1 MDKLAVKLGD
11 RELAEKLRAVG
22 LTNPRRIR
30 DATDKE
36 LLSVEGI
43 GKATLERV
51 RAKFKARKK

>member
-1 MDKLAVKLGD
+1 MNKLAVKLKD
-11 RELAEKLRAVG
+11 RELAEKLQAAG